1 MCQRRQSV
9 QLASRLQKWWRSR
22 SGPQAWGLAP
32 TSGGWFLTGL
42 SRQGAPHLRL
52 HTFQHLAGVL
62 DEQDPS
68 GVVQALQQHAISGGV
83 LQGRPRLNMG
93 LPMDQMVSG
102 VLAISATLEPSDWEA
117 DVQVEAARALGLGPQ
132 EICFDWQVAPLSDG
146 EVTQV
151 HWVACRQDAVH
162 VFKRCVQ
169 RAGGQLASVEPV
181 QHAARRAASC
191 LVGGLDALITCPVQ
205 DWQFDVSVL
214 NDMAA
219 PQEASVHSALQDR
232 ALQDAMQTPV
242 GPCLVSA
249 GLALKAWA

>member
-1 MCQRRQSV
+1 M

-117 DVQVEAARALGLGPQ
+117 DVQVEAARTPDVHPLVVEHADAQPAQLADPGGSAR
-132 EICFDWQVAPLSDG
+132 EIFVVAG
-146 EVTQV
+146 HEV
-151 HWVACRQDAVH
+151 DAVAGAQLRQ
-162 VFKRCVQ
+162 RCH
-169 RAGGQLASVEPV
+169 SV
-181 QHAARRAASC
+181 A
-191 LVGGLDALITCPVQ
+191 
-205 DWQFDVSVL
+205 
-214 NDMAA
+214 
-219 PQEASVHSALQDR
+219 
-232 ALQDAMQTPV
+232 
-242 GPCLVSA
+242 
-249 GLALKAWA
+249 